1 MCLKE
6 EFKNYLIFNK
16 LSDASVKKY
25 SEQVPSFIKKN
36 FGIDIYEY
44 CNVKELENF
53 IQTIKKDASFV
64 EANKTGNSMYLA
76 GIKHYLEFVRQN
88 VILLFNSAV
97 SASLKDTH
105 EERLKRLQRVNKVK
119 KCTCKC
125 IVYDRNPDVVAE
137 RLYIAGGYCEE
148 CKQKAPFLRKSDG
161 TPYLEVHHIVP
172 LSMNGEDTIENTIA
186 LCPNCHRK
194 KHYG

>member
-1 MCLKE
+1 MVLPVPNYVRPAQRLRKPNGWAGMCRYVYI
-6 EFKNYLIFNK
+6 YL
-16 LSDASVKKY
+16 LT
-25 SEQVPSFIKKN
+25 QVVLRSN
-36 FGIDIYEY
+36 H
-44 CNVKELENF
+44 
-53 IQTIKKDASFV
+53 
-64 EANKTGNSMYLA
+64 KTGNSMYLA

-172 LSMNGEDTIENTIA
+172 LSMNGEDSIENTIA